1 MKNSPFRTWLQ
12 NIWMANADERSNM
25 GFDRITLE
33 EYFKRYKYW
42 LKREYKHQQ
51 KQSK

>member
-1 MKNSPFRTWLQ
+1 MKPSSFRLWCQ
-12 NIWMANADERSNM
+12 NLWIANADERSEM

-42 LKREYKHQQ
+42 LKREYRFQTK
-51 KQSK
+51 